1 MKNVLKPPRWRET
14 KHRLQK
20 SWVRPETFRMAILVM
35 QLVAQ
40 VAKLIALLKQ

>member
-1 MKNVLKPPRWRET
+1 
-14 KHRLQK
+14 
-20 SWVRPETFRMAILVM
+20 MAILVM